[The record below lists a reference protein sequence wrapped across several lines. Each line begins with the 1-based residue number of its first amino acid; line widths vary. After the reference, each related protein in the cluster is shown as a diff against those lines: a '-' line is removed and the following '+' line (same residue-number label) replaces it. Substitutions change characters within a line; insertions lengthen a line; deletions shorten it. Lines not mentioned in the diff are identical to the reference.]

1 MIPTIACNYKNSFR
15 EADIRGVYPK
25 EIDEEVTYLIARA
38 FVDEFSLRKVV
49 VARDMRHSSAALE
62 AAFIKGIVDAGANV
76 LSVGLLDTPGLYYV
90 SGKKHLPGVMIT
102 ASHSPK
108 NYNGLKL
115 VLPGAVPLTEKHGLK
130 AIRRRIERGVFRE
143 AKKPGKIES
152 VDIRQQYIQFLVN
165 GLQKTK
171 LTDLNVV
178 IDCGNGM
185 SGPLI
190 TELVQKTALKANV
203 LFSDLDGSFPNH
215 GSDPTLRKNQ
225 KAITATLKSGGND
238 FGVAFDGDADRIA
251 FFDETGRFVNSSII
265 GAIIVKRLLA
275 KKPGAKIAYTNLTSR
290 VYEEVVRACGGK
302 PVITRVGH
310 AFIKE
315 SMRQKDIIFGAEHS
329 GHYYYKDY
337 YYTDSAILTLT
348 HILAV
353 YAEAKALGKKFSDL
367 VAPYLKYEQT
377 EDTIVMV
384 DNQPKA
390 LASALQYLIAKQPKR
405 LRKYDGYMVDFGG
418 VWGAIKISVT
428 EPALKMMFEGAHKKA
443 AQQVQDE
450 LAAYIKSI
458 AHG

>member
-1 MIPTIACNYKNSFR
+1 MLKNHAAFR
-15 EADIRGVYPK
+15 DADIRGVYPT
-25 EIDEEVTYLIARA
+25 EINEELTYLIARA
-38 FVDEFSLRKVV
+38 FVEEYSLRKVV
-49 VARDMRHSSAALE
+49 VARDMRHSSPALE
-62 AAFIKGIVDAGANV
+62 SAFIKGVVDAGAYV
-76 LSVGLLDTPGLYYV
+76 LAIGLMDTPGLYYV
-90 SGKKHLPGVMIT
+90 SGKKSLPGVMIT

-115 VLPGAVPLTEKHGLK
+115 VLPGAVPLTEKNGLK

-143 AKKPGKIES
+143 VKKPGKVER
-152 VDIRQQYIQFLVN
+152 VDVSSQYIQYLGQ

-171 LTDLNVV
+171 LTDLKVV

-185 SGPLI
+185 SGPLV
-190 TELVQKTALKANV
+190 TELVKKTALQATI

-215 GSDPTLRKNQ
+215 GSDPTLRRNQ
-225 KAITATLKSGGND
+225 NAITATLKSGGND

-265 GAIIVKRLLA
+265 GAIIAKRLLT

-290 VYEEVVRACGGK
+290 VYEEVIRACGGK

-353 YAEAKALGKKFSDL
+353 YAEAKTAGKKFSDL
-367 VAPYLKYEQT
+367 VAPYQKYEQT

-384 DNQPKA
+384 DDQPKA
-390 LASALQYLIAKQPKR
+390 LASALQYLKAMQPKR
-405 LRKYDGYMVDFGG
+405 LRKYDGHMVDFGE

-428 EPALKMMFEGAHKKA
+428 EPALKMLFEGVRKKA
-443 AQQVQDE
+443 AQQVQDD

-458 AHG
+458 AHE

>member
-1 MIPTIACNYKNSFR
+1 MTNTITCNYKNAFK

-25 EIDEEVTYLIARA
+25 EIDEEITYLIARA

-49 VARDMRHSSAALE
+49 VARDMRHSSPALE
-62 AAFIKGIVDAGANV
+62 AAFIKGAVDAGANV
-76 LSVGLLDTPGLYYV
+76 ISIGLMDTPGLYYV
-90 SGKKHLPGVMIT
+90 SGRKKVAGVMIT

-130 AIRRRIERGVFRE
+130 AIRRRIERGVFSE
-143 AKKPGKIES
+143 AKKPGTVEQIDVMPS
-152 VDIRQQYIQFLVN
+152 YAQFLAR
-165 GLQKTK
+165 GLQQAK
-171 LTDLNVV
+171 LADLKIVV
-178 IDCGNGM
+178 DCGNGM

-190 TELVQKTALKANV
+190 TELVKKTALKATV
-203 LFSDLDGSFPNH
+203 LLSDLDGSFPNH
-215 GSDPTLRKNQ
+215 GSDPTLHKNQ
-225 KAITATLKSGGND
+225 KTIKAELTVGGND

-265 GAIIVKRLLA
+265 GAIIAKRLLA
-275 KKPGAKIAYTNLTSR
+275 KNPGAKIAYTNLTSR
-290 VYEEVVRACGGK
+290 VYEEVIRACGGK
-302 PVITRVGH
+302 PIITRVGH

-337 YYTDSAILTLT
+337 YFTDSAILTLT

-353 YAEAKALGKKFSDL
+353 YAEAKALGKKFSD
-367 VAPYLKYEQT
+367 VIAPYQKYEQT

-384 DNQPKA
+384 DDQPKA
-390 LASALQYLIAKQPKR
+390 LSRALQFLKDKQPKR
-405 LRKYDGYMVDFGG
+405 LRKYDGYMVDFGE

-428 EPALKMMFEGAHKKA
+428 EPALKLMFEGIHKKA
-443 AQQVQDE
+443 AQQVQAE
-450 LAAYIKSI
+450 LVVYLKSI
-458 AHG
+458 AHE

>member
-1 MIPTIACNYKNSFR
+1 MQKNHTAFR
-15 EADIRGVYPK
+15 DADIRGVYPT
-25 EIDEEVTYLIARA
+25 EINEELTYLIARA
-38 FVDEFSLRKVV
+38 FVEEYSLRKVV
-49 VARDMRHSSAALE
+49 VARDMRHSSPVLE
-62 AAFIKGIVDAGANV
+62 AAFIKGVIDAGGNV
-76 LSVGLLDTPGLYYV
+76 LSIGLMDTPGLYYV
-90 SGKKHLPGVMIT
+90 SGKKNLPGVMIT

-115 VLPGAVPLTEKHGLK
+115 VLPGAIPLTEKHGLH
-130 AIRRRIERGVFRE
+130 AIRRRIERHAFKE
-143 AKKPGKIES
+143 PKKPGKVEY
-152 VDIRQQYIQFLVN
+152 VDIRPKYVQFLTS
-165 GLQKTK
+165 GLLKTK
-171 LTDLNVV
+171 LSGLKVV

-190 TELVQKTALKANV
+190 TELLKKTTTLKATV

-225 KAITATLKSGGND
+225 RAITATLKSGGND

-251 FFDETGRFVNSSII
+251 FFDEKGTFVNSSII
-265 GAIIVKRLLA
+265 GALIAKRLLV
-275 KKPGAKIAYTNLTSR
+275 KKPGTKIAYTNLTSR
-290 VYEEVVRACGGK
+290 VYEEVIRVCGGK

-348 HILAV
+348 HVLAV
-353 YAEAKALGKKFSDL
+353 YAEAKAMGKNFSDMI
-367 VAPYLKYEQT
+367 APYQKYEQT

-384 DNQPKA
+384 DDQPKA
-390 LASALQYLIAKQPKR
+390 LASALEYLKATQPKR
-405 LRKYDGYMVDFGG
+405 LRKYDGYMVDFGE

-428 EPALKMMFEGAHKKA
+428 EPALKMMFEGIRKKA
-443 AQQVQDE
+443 AQQVQDD